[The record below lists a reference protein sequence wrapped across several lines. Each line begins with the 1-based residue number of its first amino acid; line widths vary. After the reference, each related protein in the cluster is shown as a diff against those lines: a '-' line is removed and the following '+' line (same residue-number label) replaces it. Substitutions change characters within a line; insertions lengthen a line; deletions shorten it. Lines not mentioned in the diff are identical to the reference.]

1 MQTLPTAP
9 PPAAASAAADALAD
23 IATAMATIG
32 RALPI
37 STVLPRPAAAEGLVA
52 EPADPPRLLPAV
64 VPHTRPA
71 RATTVAG
78 QATAGLGRRSA
89 TGLARLPTADC
100 WRLLHRLVP
109 EEGPAR

>member
-1 MQTLPTAP
+1 
-9 PPAAASAAADALAD
+9 
-23 IATAMATIG
+23 MATIG

-71 RATTVAG
+71 RGTTVAG
-78 QATAGLGRRSA
+78 QATVGLGRCPA
-89 TGLARLPTADC
+89 TGRARLPTVAAAGGC
-100 WRLLHRLVP
+100 CTVSYPKRGLR
-109 EEGPAR
+109 R